1 LQIHLLNFF
10 KPTHKTKSKMLLIR
24 KLRDEKKISG
34 ADLAKASGLSLTQ
47 LYNIERGTS
56 SPKTT
61 TLEAIA
67 LALDVPLASLIDN
80 NQKDLLPIQDIGEV
94 SALRREVAF
103 LRSQLDKTNEHL
115 SRAMQMLSGKLPR
128 NVLGRILGDLAPNSA
143 LRFTV

>member
-1 LQIHLLNFF
+1 
-10 KPTHKTKSKMLLIR
+10 MLLIR